1 MSKEVKEPA
10 VRMIKRDTISTAKAW
25 GNPACS
31 RCIITDRCG
40 TCDRCNHK
48 TESDSGISWYYR
60 RCGRK
65 QPSCVGNDPRDIGAF
80 MYCDRTDTGI

>member
-25 GNPACS
+25 GIRLAA
-31 RCIITDRCG
+31 
-40 TCDRCNHK
+40 
-48 TESDSGISWYYR
+48 DSGISWYYR